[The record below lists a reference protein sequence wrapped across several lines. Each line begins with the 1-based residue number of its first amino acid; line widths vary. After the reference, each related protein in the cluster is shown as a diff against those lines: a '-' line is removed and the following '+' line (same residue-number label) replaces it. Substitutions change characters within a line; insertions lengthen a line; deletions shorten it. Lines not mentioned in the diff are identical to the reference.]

1 MILTTILIYIA
12 YTLNAPWWIYMLIA
26 LELLCRKVNLIFKE
40 DKK

>member
-26 LELLCRKVNLIFKE
+26 LELLCRKVNLIVKE
-40 DKK
+40 DKE